1 MYEIINWIIFGL
13 FTTVSIVYSAYALNC
28 LFKTETTF
36 LFIQLVLFFALTIL
50 SLCLFTLTLTQ
61 VKPDQ
66 LSLITLF
73 GSFIVDLV
81 ALVLVVATYHDC
93 VVLDYKWQKEQIKDN
108 LRNKVIKL

>member
-13 FTTVSIVYSAYALNC
+13 FTTVSIAYSAYALNC

-36 LFIQLVLFFALTIL
+36 LFIQLVLFSALNIL
-50 SLCLFTLTLTQ
+50 SLSVFTLILTR

-66 LSLITLF
+66 LSLITLL
-73 GSFIVDLV
+73 GSFIADLV
-81 ALVLVVATYHDC
+81 VLTLAIATYHDC
-93 VVLDYKWQKEQIKDN
+93 AVLDYKWQKEQIKDN